1 MREELMVKGD
11 TTNKTSSG
19 KLSLMGRI
27 KGQGERPRLGEAG
40 ARHRVVAALLGF
52 VASESPCHSKAQLRV
67 LLQLRKPHRGF
78 SLALKVC
85 SGLG

>member
-27 KGQGERPRLGEAG
+27 KGQGERPSRCRGLERQVPGTG
-40 ARHRVVAALLGF
+40 VVAELM
-52 VASESPCHSKAQLRV
+52 
-67 LLQLRKPHRGF
+67 
-78 SLALKVC
+78 
-85 SGLG
+85 GLCGQKIFLPQQGQCRQGVS

>member
-40 ARHRVVAALLGF
+40 ARHGVVAALLGF
-52 VASESPCHSKAQLRV
+52 VASPAT
-67 LLQLRKPHRGF
+67 
-78 SLALKVC
+78 A
-85 SGLG
+85 GLS